1 MQGILRYGSYVPRG
15 RLARSDIA
23 AALDSPPVP
32 GSRSVAGYDEDT
44 TSLGVE
50 AARHIVTHDAPKPT
64 TLHFA
69 TTLPAYSDKT
79 NATAIHAALGLPSE
93 CFAVDMAGAV
103 RGGVGALRA
112 AAASGGL
119 AVLSDLRVGLP
130 GSADE
135 RSGGDGAA
143 AFLFG
148 DAQDALAEVIA
159 VASNTTEFLDRW
171 RVPGEMNSHV
181 WEERFG
187 QRMYA
192 SLTADVVKRA
202 LSAAGVQRPD
212 FVAVSSPHARAARDA
227 ASMFA
232 HESVVEGFDEVVGY
246 CGAAHAGLLL
256 ADALDRAQ
264 PGQTVLVV
272 VASDGC
278 DALVLRTTEALV
290 ARRQPTPVRAQMA
303 DGRRVSYGSYLTWRG
318 LLRREPPRRPDPSVP
333 APPASARRRPWK
345 FSLVGSRC
353 RRCGTAHLPPARV
366 CASCRATDDM
376 EAERFAERPG
386 RVATYTVDH
395 LAWSMAPPVIVAV
408 VDFDGGGRLVCELTD
423 ADPTTIGIGTR
434 VEMTFRRVYTA
445 DSVHNYFWK
454 ARPVE
459 VK

>member
-1 MQGILRYGSYVPRG
+1 MQGILRYGSYVPRA
-15 RLARSDIA
+15 RLSRSDIA
-23 AALDSPPVP
+23 AALGSPSVS
-32 GSRSVAGYDEDT
+32 GSRSVAAHDEDT

-50 AARHIVTHDAPKPT
+50 AARHLVTGDEPPSA
-64 TLHFA
+64 LYFA

-93 CFAVDMAGAV
+93 CFAVDMVGAV
-103 RGGVGALRA
+103 RSGVGALRA

-119 AVLSDLRVGLP
+119 AVLSDIRLGLP
-130 GSADE
+130 GGADE

-143 AFLFG
+143 TFLFG
-148 DAQDALAEVIA
+148 DGEESIADVIA
-159 VASNTTEFLDRW
+159 VAASTAEFLDRW
-171 RVPGEMNSHV
+171 RVPGEVHSHV

-187 QRMYA
+187 QQMYGP
-192 SLTADVVKRA
+192 LVADAVGRA
-202 LSAAGVQRPD
+202 LSMAGVQKPD
-212 FVAVSSPHARAARDA
+212 FVVVSSAHARAARTA

-232 HESVVEGFDEVVGY
+232 RESLVTGLDDVIGY

-256 ADALDRAQ
+256 ADALDRAE
-264 PGQTVLVV
+264 PGQTVLVI

-278 DALVLRTTEALV
+278 DAIVLRTTKALA
-290 ARRQPTPVRAQMA
+290 ARRQATPLRAQISGGNA
-303 DGRRVSYGSYLTWRG
+303 VSYSSFLTWRG
-318 LLRREPPRRPDPSVP
+318 MLRREPPRRPDPSVP
-333 APPASARRRPWK
+333 APPASARRQPWK
-345 FSLVGSRC
+345 FGLVGSRC

-366 CASCRATDDM
+366 CVNCRATDDM
-376 EAERFAERPG
+376 EAERFSERRG

-395 LAWSMAPPVIVAV
+395 LAWSMAPPPIVAV

-423 ADPTTIGIGTR
+423 ADPATIGIGTD